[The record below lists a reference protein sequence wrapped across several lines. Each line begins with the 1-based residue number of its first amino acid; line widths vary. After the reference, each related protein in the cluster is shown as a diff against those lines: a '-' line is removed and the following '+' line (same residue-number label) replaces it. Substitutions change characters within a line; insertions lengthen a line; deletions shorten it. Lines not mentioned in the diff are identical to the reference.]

1 MTQGKNPRTFK
12 KLKGQK
18 QRKAHPFTKKV
29 WYQVLAPSIFNNREA
44 GLTPVTKS
52 QGLKKE
58 EDGLKGRVISISLAD
73 LNKDSQEHNWRK
85 IKLQIEDVKGEE
97 AYTNFYGMD
106 ITRDKVCTVVK
117 KWQSTIEAFV
127 DVKTQDGYF
136 IRIFTIGFTQ
146 KRKTQMRATCY
157 ATSGQKKQIRGKM
170 MEIMIQEASKSTLK
184 QLAQKF
190 LEKVIEKRV
199 GKECN
204 KIFPLQNIYVT
215 RVKMIKKPKFDI
227 TRLMEMYSEKQE
239 APKVAQPAEELKNE
253 FEN

>member
-1 MTQGKNPRTFK
+1 
-12 KLKGQK
+12 
-18 QRKAHPFTKKV
+18 
-29 WYQVLAPSIFNNREA
+29 
-44 GLTPVTKS
+44 
-52 QGLKKE
+52 
-58 EDGLKGRVISISLAD
+58 
-73 LNKDSQEHNWRK
+73 
-85 IKLQIEDVKGEE
+85 
-97 AYTNFYGMD
+97 MD

-157 ATSGQKKQIRGKM
+157 ATSGQKKSIRGKM

-239 APKVAQPAEELKNE
+239 APKVAQPAEEPKNE
-253 FEN
+253 LENQA